1 MVDKLSAVARTE
13 FGKGSA
19 RQLRRAG
26 RVPAVAY
33 GHGADPIHFSVDAH
47 ELFLAIKGQA
57 NALVTVDLD
66 GDSMLVLV
74 KDVQRNPL
82 SRELVHVDLLRVKR
96 GEKVEVDVPVEV
108 VGEPAPGTLATLEI
122 MHLLVNAPAT
132 SIPDVIEVNV
142 EGREEGDHVT
152 VADIAF
158 PSGVECEVD
167 PEAVV
172 VVVSVPEVDTELEAA
187 DAAAA
192 EAASAEAASAE
203 ANAE

>member
-1 MVDKLSAVARTE
+1 MADKLSAVARTE

>member
-1 MVDKLSAVARTE
+1 MAGKLSAVARTE

-57 NALVTVDLD
+57 NALITVDLD
-66 GDSMLVLV
+66 GDSILVLV

-96 GEKVEVDVPVEV
+96 GEKVEVDIPVEV
-108 VGEPAPGTLATLEI
+108 VGEPAPGTLATLEV
-122 MHLLVNAPAT
+122 MHLLVKAPAT
-132 SIPDVIEVNV
+132 SIPDVIEVSI

-158 PSGVECEVD
+158 PSGVECDVD

-203 ANAE
+203 AAAE